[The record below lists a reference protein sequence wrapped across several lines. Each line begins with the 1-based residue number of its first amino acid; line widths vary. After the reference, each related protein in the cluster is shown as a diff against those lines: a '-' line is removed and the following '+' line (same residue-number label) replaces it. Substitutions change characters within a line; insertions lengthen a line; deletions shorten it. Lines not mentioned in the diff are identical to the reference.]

1 MNCQQAERWILLMHS
16 GELPLKKHLR
26 LEQHVSN
33 CPRCRV
39 YQDQLDRIMKVA
51 EQALPA
57 SEPDAAV
64 MSAIREEARSFVR
77 KNETPV
83 MGCSIHPVF
92 MKWRP
97 ALACAALV
105 LICVVGWY
113 ILAGR
118 QQFHNRLAESRPPS
132 RDVRDEIKESMDDLY
147 TLSIISA
154 NDIVY
159 FERISDLAQQQ
170 DVSLVDK
177 ELMILEGL
185 AI

>member
-1 MNCQQAERWILLMHS
+1 MNCQQTERWILLMHS
-16 GELPLKKHLR
+16 GELPLKKRLR
-26 LEQHVSN
+26 LERHVSN
-33 CPRCRV
+33 CPQCRI
-39 YQDQLDRIMKVA
+39 YQDQLDRIMKAA

-57 SEPDAAV
+57 GEPNATV
-64 MSAIREEARSFVR
+64 ISAIREEARSFVR
-77 KNETPV
+77 KNETQV
-83 MGCSIHPVF
+83 MRYSTHPVF

-97 ALACAALV
+97 VLACAALV

-118 QQFHNRLAESRPPS
+118 QQFHNRVAESRPPA
-132 RDVRDEIKESMDDLY
+132 RDVSNEIKESMNNLY

-159 FERISDLAQQQ
+159 FEQLSDLAQQQ
-170 DVSLVDK
+170 NLSLVDK